1 MEFEDMKNDVIAYK
15 KKDVIGWA
23 LLIGFARS
31 IALLL
36 EDGLVLHTIVNALA
50 IPLQK
55 TGPEFAAV
63 GMYFFQSLLN
73 FFIPS
78 GSGQAFVTMPL
89 MAPIADLTGVSRQI
103 AVLAYQFGDGF
114 TNMIIPTSGVTVGTL
129 AMAKVP
135 FEKWFKWLLPLQIVY
150 IIVSML
156 LLIPAV
162 LFNWTGY

>member
-1 MEFEDMKNDVIAYK
+1 MNRLNPSKAAKTFG
-15 KKDVIGWA
+15 IGASELTMTA

-36 EDGLVLHTIVNALA
+36 EEGQVLHTVVNALA
-50 IPLQK
+50 IPLQSA
-55 TGPEFAAV
+55 GPEIASI
-63 GMYFFQSLLN
+63 GMYFFQSILN

-114 TNMIIPTSGVTVGTL
+114 TNMLVPTNAVLMGIIGIAGISYD
-129 AMAKVP
+129 
-135 FEKWFKWLLPLQIVY
+135 KWFKFIIPLMIKFWVLGS
-150 IIVSML
+150 IALVV
-156 LLIPAV
+156 AV
-162 LFNWTGY
+162 LLGYH